1 MGIFAS
7 LAEILHFNRRRTNQ
21 RKRKASVAERRQMLF
36 RAFYM
41 TDGDLGKTAF
51 YVAAGVLRDGCA
63 YVTAEKFWKLQLD
76 R

>member
-1 MGIFAS
+1 MGISAS

-41 TDGDLGKTAF
+41 TDGDLGE
-51 YVAAGVLRDGCA
+51 GCA

-76 R
+76 RERNASYTYQR